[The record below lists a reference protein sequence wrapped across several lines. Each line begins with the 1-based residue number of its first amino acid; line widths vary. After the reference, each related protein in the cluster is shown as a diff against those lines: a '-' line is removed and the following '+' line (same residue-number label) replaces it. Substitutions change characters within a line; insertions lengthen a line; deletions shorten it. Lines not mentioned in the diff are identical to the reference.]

1 MHGVT
6 YPRVAGQRRR
16 PLENGTVHLPPLDT
30 PRQTFTQGNN
40 KKRMFEVG
48 KSSALKGRS
57 IGIGST
63 TRRSINRPGKEVAVP
78 VDKVMEMN
86 KKSIALMKDG
96 KMKASYDMLQTAL
109 AAAEAGVRRFPTFLK
124 ESNPEVQEQREAWL
138 LAFAATLSNLGCL
151 QRRDNQLC
159 EAIRYLQDAHNVE
172 SQVFGRPSCS
182 TMVNLSAVLLE
193 LGSTEEAL
201 AISRDCAL
209 ASEQSDPMLH
219 TIALHNYGVTLSQH
233 ASEEMRQSA
242 VPVLMKALRQAQ
254 LHLGEEHPTTML
266 IRQHCGMTL
275 QKPPEE
281 SGTYKVANAAFLTQS
296 YREQP
301 KQLLASNERLP
312 PLVPAPI
319 HLQEAKEAVQS
330 LNYGDIPLFGESH
343 ASSYTESK
351 KEAKSTPRSSQPETD
366 LKCQPVTSYGRGK
379 DELPEG
385 LSTRRSSPNEPVVA
399 FFEKTAEQT
408 LAGQYS
414 SVVTILTAFG
424 SCSTEQS
431 VEEEEEEI
439 EKKAQCDLD
448 IDGDDDGKRCMS
460 LKVATLTLREGM
472 EESDV
477 VCGLLEHAEE
487 SREGSGANS
496 DARGGAGEDA
506 EPSKEEEEGKCNE
519 AAMEPPT
526 LDVTQRPA
534 TSTIPGGFFVI
545 GAQAKQPEFSY
556 YRFAPLEASLLA
568 KASSGEQNV
577 ATTGASTL
585 KLEKEKSL
593 KPAEDEEDEE
603 EEEEHEMYGFEHKE
617 IHGGE
622 KQYVPTP
629 KKAIAKKREVFVK
642 LIGVNP
648 TTRREENIRQE
659 RLEEELLRSRLR
671 KEAEEKAQKEHFERT
686 LTAIVSRTRD
696 RAVRKIQYM
705 WCMWWNSVG
714 KRRRELL
721 IKRTEEKA
729 RRERLR
735 QALLEHERQVEE
747 QRRQKR
753 MSKKKSGVEAI
764 PSVFSCGKKW
774 LSRTLCVRYLARR
787 GISREDKKEAFFV
800 LQLSK
805 IQALWRGHH
814 VRLQMRDK
822 RAARAQKRRCNEQL
836 EREVYAAMV
845 IQMCVRRRLA
855 RKAREKNIIEHYG
868 PPAIKIQRWVH
879 TVMPRRR
886 GLGLDKVTKWRKQYS
901 ARLIQHAW
909 RGYLCRLAY
918 FMEKLRYKL
927 DEDRRHERV
936 ASSVL
941 QRVGRGFICRSL
953 IARQWRKKTCL
964 CTTVH
969 LLEWRDGGLGGKR
982 DAIPTPPPPA
992 VTYVPTPVEEV
1003 NAIAK
1008 LEREKY
1014 HIGLFVDVLAK
1025 RHCTEWKE
1033 ALRLRPF
1040 EVLRRRAH
1048 ENHLCELE
1056 LNAFR
1061 RERAAVK
1068 IQREFR
1074 QWLRIRDSPFRDKA
1088 LLLIGRGDYQVLEY
1102 GRKIDRIRHTREQ
1115 EAGRAIFGD
1124 QVAPMREARA
1134 AAQAELQEVYPLV
1147 RTHVPQDKVR
1157 SLVERREIENEL
1169 QRDEHLITQQLH
1181 ADALIQRR
1189 ESRLRRAIEAGI
1201 ISSQDGLI
1209 QKKVSTVNAYVHISA
1224 MKSFGSSAGI
1234 GGGAMLFAEKKRR
1247 QLQGE

>member
-1 MHGVT
+1 M
-6 YPRVAGQRRR
+6 
-16 PLENGTVHLPPLDT
+16 EKGTVQLPPLDT
-30 PRQTFTQGNN
+30 PRQTFTQGNK
-40 KKRMFEVG
+40 KKRMLEVE
-48 KSSALKGRS
+48 KSSAVKGRS
-57 IGIGST
+57 ISTAST
-63 TRRSINRPGKEVAVP
+63 TKRSINRPGKEAAVP
-78 VDKVMEMN
+78 VDTVMEMN

-109 AAAEAGVRRFPTFLK
+109 AAAEAGVRRFPTVSK
-124 ESNPEVQEQREAWL
+124 ESNSEAQEQREAWL

-151 QRRDNQLC
+151 QRRDNQLY
-159 EAIRYLQDAHNVE
+159 EAIRYLQDARNVE

-201 AISRDCAL
+201 VISRDCVL

-275 QKPPEE
+275 QKPQEQGEKCQLGSTAFVTQGHREE
-281 SGTYKVANAAFLTQS
+281 TKQPLAAD
-296 YREQP
+296 
-301 KQLLASNERLP
+301 ERLP
-312 PLVPAPI
+312 PLVPASKY
-319 HLQEAKEAVQS
+319 LQQAKEAVES

-351 KEAKSTPRSSQPETD
+351 QESKSTQRSSKPETD
-366 LKCQPVTSYGRGK
+366 LKYQSVTSYGRGK
-379 DELPEG
+379 EELSED
-385 LSTRRSSPNEPVVA
+385 LSKRRSSPNEPVVV
-399 FFEKTAEQT
+399 FFESAAEET
-408 LAGQYS
+408 LARQYS
-414 SVVTILTAFG
+414 SMVTVLTA
-424 SCSTEQS
+424 SCSCSAEES
-431 VEEEEEEI
+431 VEEEKEER
-439 EKKAQCDLD
+439 EKRTKCDSD
-448 IDGDDDGKRCMS
+448 IDDDDDGKKRMS
-460 LKVATLTLREGM
+460 LKVVTPTLREGKK
-472 EESDV
+472 ESDV
-477 VCGLLEHAEE
+477 VYDPLEHSEE
-487 SREGSGANS
+487 SRKGSGANS
-496 DARGGAGEDA
+496 DAHGGAGEGA
-506 EPSKEEEEGKCNE
+506 EPSKGEEEGKCHQT
-519 AAMEPPT
+519 AMEPPK
-526 LDVTQRPA
+526 LDMTQRPA
-534 TSTIPGGFFVI
+534 TFTNTGFFFVI
-545 GAQAKQPEFSY
+545 GAQAKQPELPF

-568 KASSGEQNV
+568 KESSGEQNAA
-577 ATTGASTL
+577 ATEASTP
-585 KLEKEKSL
+585 KLEKQKLL
-593 KPAEDEEDEE
+593 KPVEE
-603 EEEEHEMYGFEHKE
+603 EEEEEEEEYEEQEMCGFEHKE
-617 IHGGE
+617 IQGRE
-622 KQYVPTP
+622 KHCLPTP
-629 KKAIAKKREVFVK
+629 VKAIAKKREAFVK

-648 TTRREENIRQE
+648 AIRREENIRQE

-686 LTAIVSRTRD
+686 LAAIVSRTRD

-735 QALLEHERQVEE
+735 QALLEHEQQVEE

-753 MSKKKSGVEAI
+753 MSKKKSGIEAI
-764 PSVFSCGKKW
+764 PSVFCCGKKW
-774 LSRTLCVRYLARR
+774 LLRTLCVRYLARR
-787 GISREDKKEAFFV
+787 GIPRDDKKEAFFV

-805 IQALWRGHH
+805 IQAVWRGHY

-822 RAARAQKRRCNEQL
+822 SVARAQKRMCNEQL

-845 IQMCVRRRLA
+845 IQMCVRQCLA

-868 PPAIKIQRWVH
+868 PPAIKIQRWFRA
-879 TVMPRRR
+879 VMPRRR
-886 GLGLDKVTKWRKQYS
+886 GLGVDKVSKWRKQYS
-901 ARLIQHAW
+901 ARLIQRAW

-927 DEDRRHERV
+927 DEDKRHKRV

-953 IARQWRKKTCL
+953 ISRQWLKRTCL
-964 CTTVH
+964 RTTVH
-969 LLEWRDGGLGGKR
+969 LLEWGDGELDRKR
-982 DAIPTPPPPA
+982 NVIPTSPPPT

-1003 NAIAK
+1003 NAIAQM
-1008 LEREKY
+1008 EREKY
-1014 HIGLFVDVLAK
+1014 HIGLFVDVVAK

-1061 RERAAVK
+1061 REHAAVK

-1074 QWLRIRDSPFRDKA
+1074 QWLHIRDSPFRDKT
-1088 LLLIGRGDYQVLEY
+1088 LLLIARGDYQVLEY

-1115 EAGRAIFGD
+1115 EAGQEIFGD
-1124 QVAPMREARA
+1124 QVAPMRKARA
-1134 AAQAELQEVYPLV
+1134 AAQAELREVHPLV

-1157 SLVERREIENEL
+1157 SLVERREVENEL
-1169 QRDEHLITQQLH
+1169 QRDEHLIKQQLH
-1181 ADALIQRR
+1181 AEALLQRR
-1189 ESRLRRAIEAGI
+1189 ESHLRRAIEAGI
-1201 ISSQDGLI
+1201 ISSQDGFI
-1209 QKKVSTVNAYVHISA
+1209 QKKLV
-1224 MKSFGSSAGI
+1224 
-1234 GGGAMLFAEKKRR
+1234 
-1247 QLQGE
+1247 Q